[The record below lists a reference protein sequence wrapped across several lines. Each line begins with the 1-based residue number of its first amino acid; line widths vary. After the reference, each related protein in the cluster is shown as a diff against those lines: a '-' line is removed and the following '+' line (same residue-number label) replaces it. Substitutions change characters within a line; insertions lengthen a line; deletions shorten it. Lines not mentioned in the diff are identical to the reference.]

1 MSPHQRPSGTKAKVA
16 SKHQATAASP
26 SKRPIPIIALDFPRA
41 ELALAMVERLGDA
54 CKFYKVGAELFTAA
68 GPQIVQALRA
78 LGKDVFLDLKFHD
91 IPNTVRGATRSAAGI
106 GAKLVT
112 VHATGGREMLEAAV
126 EGAGPNCGVLGVTIL
141 TSIDAAMLRT
151 AWGRKSLEVYG
162 EVLRLAGECADAGAH
177 GVVCSGLEA
186 QKISAKYGS
195 RLKLLVPGIR
205 PAGGRTDDQKRTVTA
220 AEAARAGA
228 NYIVL
233 GRMITEA
240 KEPASE
246 LKSVMTTL

>member
-1 MSPHQRPSGTKAKVA
+1 MSPQHLPSGTRTKIA
-16 SKHQATAASP
+16 SRPATPS
-26 SKRPIPIIALDFPRA
+26 SKRPIPIVALDFPRGDA
-41 ELALAMVERLGDA
+41 ALAMVERLGEA
-54 CKFYKVGAELFTAA
+54 CKFYKVGSELFTAA
-68 GPQIVQALRA
+68 GPQIVQTLRA

-91 IPNTVRGATRSAAGI
+91 IPNTVRGGTRSAAAI

-112 VHATGGREMLEAAV
+112 VHATGGREMIEAAV

-151 AWGRKSLEVYG
+151 AWGRKTLEVYG
-162 EVLRLAGECADAGAH
+162 EVLRLAGECAEAGAH

-186 QKISAKYGS
+186 QKIGAKYGDK
-195 RLKLLVPGIR
+195 LKLLVPGIR

>member
-1 MSPHQRPSGTKAKVA
+1 
-16 SKHQATAASP
+16 
-26 SKRPIPIIALDFPRA
+26 
-41 ELALAMVERLGDA
+41 
-54 CKFYKVGAELFTAA
+54 
-68 GPQIVQALRA
+68 LRA
-78 LGKDVFLDLKFHD
+78 LGKDVFLDLKLHD
-91 IPNTVRGATRSAAGI
+91 IPNTVKGAARSAAGI
-106 GAKLVT
+106 GAKLLT

-126 EGAGPNCGVLGVTIL
+126 EGAGDKCGVLGVTIL

-186 QKISAKYGS
+186 QKIGAKYGDK
-195 RLKLLVPGIR
+195 LKLLVPGIR
-205 PAGGRTDDQKRTVTA
+205 PAGGKMDDQKRTVTA
-220 AEAARAGA
+220 AEAASAGA

-240 KEPASE
+240 KDPGSE
-246 LKSVMTTL
+246 LRSVMKTL

>member
-1 MSPHQRPSGTKAKVA
+1 MTPHQRPAGTRTKVPARSAPA
-16 SKHQATAASP
+16 SSR
-26 SKRPIPIIALDFPRA
+26 RPVPIVALDFPRA
-41 ELALAMVERLGDA
+41 DLALAMVERLGDA
-54 CKFYKVGAELFTAA
+54 CKFYKVGSELFTAT
-68 GPQIVQALRA
+68 GPQIVQTLRA

-91 IPNTVRGATRSAAGI
+91 IPNTVRGAARSAAAI

-126 EGAGPNCGVLGVTIL
+126 EGAGARCGVLGVTIL

-186 QKISAKYGS
+186 QKINAKYGDK
-195 RLKLLVPGIR
+195 LKLLVPGIR

-240 KEPASE
+240 KDPASE
-246 LKSVMTTL
+246 LRSVMTTL

>member
-1 MSPHQRPSGTKAKVA
+1 MAPKTAPARSSRRPT
-16 SKHQATAASP
+16 
-26 SKRPIPIIALDFPRA
+26 PIVALDFPRA
-41 ELALAMVERLGDA
+41 DRALAMVERLGDA

-68 GPQIVQALRA
+68 GPQVVQTLRA

-91 IPNTVRGATRSAAGI
+91 IPNTVRGATRSAASI

-126 EGAGPNCGVLGVTIL
+126 EGAGSACGVLGVTIL
-141 TSIDAAMLRT
+141 TSLDAAMLRT

-186 QKISAKYGS
+186 HKIGAKYGDK
-195 RLKLLVPGIR
+195 LKLLVPGIR

-240 KEPASE
+240 KDPASE
-246 LKSVMTTL
+246 LRSVMTTL

>member
-1 MSPHQRPSGTKAKVA
+1 MSSHHRPAGARTKV
-16 SKHQATAASP
+16 STTRATP
-26 SKRPIPIIALDFPRA
+26 SSRRPIPIVALDFPRA
-41 ELALAMVERLGDA
+41 DLALAMVDRLGDA
-54 CKFYKVGAELFTAA
+54 CKFYKVGGELFTAA
-68 GPQIVQALRA
+68 GPQVVQALRA
-78 LGKDVFLDLKFHD
+78 LGKDVFLDVKLHD
-91 IPNTVRGATRSAAGI
+91 IPNTVKGAARSAAGI
-106 GAKLVT
+106 GAKLLT

-126 EGAGPNCGVLGVTIL
+126 EGAGDKCGVLGVTIL

-186 QKISAKYGS
+186 QKIGAKYGDK
-195 RLKLLVPGIR
+195 LKLLVPGIR
-205 PAGGRTDDQKRTVTA
+205 PAGGKMDDQKRTVTA
-220 AEAARAGA
+220 AEADSAGA

-240 KEPASE
+240 KDPGSE
-246 LKSVMTTL
+246 LRSVMKTL

>member
-1 MSPHQRPSGTKAKVA
+1 MSPHQRPAGTRTKVA
-16 SKHQATAASP
+16 SRASAAATAR
-26 SKRPIPIIALDFPRA
+26 RPIPIIALDFPRA
-41 ELALAMVERLGDA
+41 DQALAMVSRLGAA
-54 CKFYKVGAELFTAA
+54 CTFYKVGAELFTAA
-68 GPQIVQALRA
+68 GPQAVQALRA

-91 IPNTVRGATRSAAGI
+91 IPNTVRGATRSAAAI

-126 EGAGPNCGVLGVTIL
+126 EGAGPSCGVLGVTIL

-186 QKISAKYGS
+186 QKIGAKYGDK
-195 RLKLLVPGIR
+195 LKLLVPGIR

-240 KEPASE
+240 RDPASE
-246 LKSVMTTL
+246 LRSVMATL